1 MTKFYAGIGSRETPL
16 GVLQDMAGVA
26 KELAEAG
33 WVLRSGG
40 ATGADSA
47 FEQGHYSAE
56 GVVATPEII
65 LPWWGYNKSEN
76 GVAIDALHVAPVYE
90 ARREAEKHH
99 VCSFNALS
107 PAVRKLHTRNVI
119 VIRGREMR
127 PEQHVKFVICWTK
140 GGRDVGGT
148 GLGIRVAKAYDIP
161 VINMA
166 NKEWRQPLR
175 YYMEMYGAEL
185 LRR

>member
-47 FEQGHYSAE
+47 FEEGHRSCE
-56 GVVATPEII
+56 GAGEPQIF
-65 LPWWGYNKSEN
+65 LPWRGYNN
-76 GVAIDALHVAPVYE
+76 HLYGTPLQALHPSPL
-90 ARREAEKHH
+90 ARAAGEAEKHH
-99 VCSFNALS
+99 LVSFSVLPDS
-107 PAVRKLHTRNVI
+107 VVKLHTRNVLI
-119 VIRGREMR
+119 VRGVELT
-127 PEQHVKFVICWTK
+127 EHVKFVICWTK

-148 GLGIRVAKAYDIP
+148 GLGLRVARAHNIP
-161 VINMA
+161 IINMA